1 MERDREIA
9 KLVNVLY
16 RIARG
21 ANYVAMTGNADPQ
34 AARFCVAQY
43 NGVLGRLTE
52 IEPAAGQ
59 AFVPL
64 APEASPEVSR
74 MAARELAAYF
84 EDETKSARG
93 RHRGARGC
101 GGARVWVG
109 YNPASGRCW

>member
-21 ANYVAMTGNADPQ
+21 ANYVAMTGGGDAQ

-59 AFVPL
+59 AFAPL
-64 APEASPEVSR
+64 APETSPEIAR

-84 EDETKSARG
+84 EDETQSARG
-93 RHRGARGC
+93 HRRARRC
-101 GGARVWVG
+101 GNARVWVG
-109 YNPASGRCW
+109 WYPSSGRCS

>member
-1 MERDREIA
+1 MEREKEIA

-21 ANYVAMTGNADPQ
+21 ANYVAVTGAADPQ

-43 NGVLGRLTE
+43 NGVLGRLME

-59 AFVPL
+59 AFAPL
-64 APEASPEVSR
+64 AAETSPEVSR

-84 EDETKSARG
+84 EDESKAAKG
-93 RHRGARGC
+93 HRRE
-101 GGARVWVG
+101 R
-109 YNPASGRCW
+109 R

>member
-1 MERDREIA
+1 MERDKEIA

-21 ANYVAMTGNADPQ
+21 ANYVAMTGGGDPQ

-59 AFVPL
+59 AFAPL

-84 EDETKSARG
+84 EDETRSARG
-93 RHRGARGC
+93 HRRARRRGS
-101 GGARVWVG
+101 ARVWVG
-109 YNPASGRCW
+109 YYPSSGRCS